1 MVIADRMV
9 PLVEGSSIIRK
20 LFEEGKALAKVVG
33 PENVYD
39 YSLGN
44 PSVPAPDAVADQIR
58 KILDTEDPLF
68 VHGYM
73 SNSGYE
79 DVRGAIA
86 DDLNERYG
94 SAFTFEDIIMT
105 VGAAAGIN
113 DILNLFLNPGDEVIA
128 FAPFFGEYRNYTI
141 MAGGVLKAVPADTET
156 FQINI
161 DGLDDVITEKTK
173 LLIVNNPNNPTGVI
187 YTGETLDRLQKA
199 LEKAEERIGHPI
211 YVISDEPYRELVYD
225 GQSVP
230 FMPDHVKNCLIVYS
244 FSKSL
249 SLPGERI
256 GYIAIS
262 PKMTAHEEVKGGLI
276 VTNRIGSVNAP
287 SLMQLVV
294 KECLKERP
302 QLEVYDN
309 NRKMLYDKLTAIG
322 FECLRP
328 QGAFYLFVK
337 SPLKDYQKFVD
348 EAKKEHILMV
358 DASSFGCPGYV
369 RLAYCVSPEMIRR
382 SFAAFDRLAE
392 TVNKLKASEE

>member
-58 KILDTEDPLF
+58 KILDTEDPLY

-141 MAGGVLKAVPADTET
+141 MAGGVLKAVPADTGT

-161 DGLDDVITEKTK
+161 DGLDAVITEKTK

-187 YTGETLDRLQKA
+187 YTGETLDKLQKA

-262 PKMTAHEEVKGGLI
+262 PKMTAYEEVKGGLI

-309 NRKMLYDKLTAIG
+309 NRKMLYDKLTSIG

-337 SPLKDYQKFVD
+337 SPLKDYQRFVD

-369 RLAYCVSPEMIRR
+369 RLAYCVSPEMIKR

-392 TVNKLKASEE
+392 TVNTLKASEE

>member
-262 PKMTAHEEVKGGLI
+262 PKMTAYEEVRGGLI